1 MDTISYT
8 SFRTNLA
15 NMLDKVNRNHKP
27 IMVTRQ
33 NGKPAI
39 VMSVEDFSSYEETAY
54 LMASPKNAKRLNEA
68 IAQIEAGE
76 STRHEIIEK

>member
-1 MDTISYT
+1 
-8 SFRTNLA
+8 
-15 NMLDKVNRNHKP
+15 MLDKVNRNHKP

-54 LMASPKNAKRLNEA
+54 LIASPKNAKRLNEA

-76 STRHEIIEK
+76 STRHEIIEE